1 MKKILIILGIVS
13 LFLIAGCETPGSIQK
28 DIKECSLM
36 LDLVKLGNSGCDAGI
51 PIECSDFRVTDKEVI
66 LSFKNIV
73 NDKINA
79 IIYVEGCEATDN
91 IEFDIG
97 ETKTLTITCFN
108 NNEIVFKDITID
120 YTRQGKDYIT
130 SGIIYAV
137 VER

>member
-1 MKKILIILGIVS
+1 P
-13 LFLIAGCETPGSIQK
+13 ESIQK
-28 DIKECSLM
+28 DIYLKECSLM
-36 LDLVKLGNSGCDAGI
+36 LDLVKLGNSGCDTGI
-51 PIECSDFRVTDKEVI
+51 PMECSDFRVTDKEII

-73 NDKINA
+73 NNKISA

-91 IEFDIG
+91 IGFDMG
-97 ETKTLTITCFN
+97 ETKTLTINCFN

-130 SGIIYAV
+130 TGIIYAV